1 MSVPFC
7 SRSSFNVL
15 VSVSMPS
22 CDLMFW
28 SSEGVR
34 PSVSR
39 EPSIAGGVGG
49 FGGSL
54 RPSSNSIPSSSGVRP
69 GNRRLHCLDDI
80 LLVLLVNDE
89 PHLAVRAVKCLDTAL
104 LKVAAHGVAD
114 EVQVL
119 LRWDGRMSVVER
131 VYATRLLGSVLLEP
145 IEGGIALV
153 LLTRE
158 GLCIDGPVHVLIE
171 LEHFA
176 VLALTALIELQLSVI
191 IEAGTYAVFGEYR
204 LEILQVA
211 ALLTCC
217 EHLVSNEGGVV
228 VRVVGEVMALPPS
241 RPMTDFSLADCS
253 LAASS

>member
-1 MSVPFC
+1 
-7 SRSSFNVL
+7 
-15 VSVSMPS
+15 
-22 CDLMFW
+22 
-28 SSEGVR
+28 
-34 PSVSR
+34 
-39 EPSIAGGVGG
+39 
-49 FGGSL
+49 
-54 RPSSNSIPSSSGVRP
+54 
-69 GNRRLHCLDDI
+69 
-80 LLVLLVNDE
+80 
-89 PHLAVRAVKCLDTAL
+89 
-104 LKVAAHGVAD
+104 
-114 EVQVL
+114 
-119 LRWDGRMSVVER
+119 MSVVER
-131 VYATRLLGSVLLEP
+131 VYATRFLGSVLLEP

-228 VRVVGEVMALPPS
+228 VRVVGEVMSLPLIAVSIRFALIGLLLFDMLMEFH
-241 RPMTDFSLADCS
+241 RLYLIRLADALDS
-253 LAASS
+253 EIFTGIFADHIS